1 MEKLSTNKN
10 HSYKH
15 IYKKITNYTPTWS
28 LQDSTPTWSLID
40 STPPFST
47 CLFKY
52 TDRVPISTLKGIYL
66 KQLSVALPTIAY
78 NKQDISIKT

>member
-15 IYKKITNYTPTWS
+15 IYRKITNYTPTWS
-28 LQDSTPTWSLID
+28 LKD

-66 KQLSVALPTIAY
+66 KQLSVAMPAIAY
-78 NKQDISIKT
+78 NKQDMSIKT